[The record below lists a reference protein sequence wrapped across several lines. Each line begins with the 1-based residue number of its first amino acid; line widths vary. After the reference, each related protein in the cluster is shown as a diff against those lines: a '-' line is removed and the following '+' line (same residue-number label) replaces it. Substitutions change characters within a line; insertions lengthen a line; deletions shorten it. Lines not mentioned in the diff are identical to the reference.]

1 MEVVV
6 WSGACVLVGLRE
18 VGVQD
23 PVCGGAAVVLL
34 WWPPVFDT

>member
-1 MEVVV
+1 MEAVV

-23 PVCGGAAVVLL
+23 PVCGGARGCSSLVATC
-34 WWPPVFDT
+34 F